1 MKEFLQLFVLHRSL
15 GSCFCGMLLHL
26 EYKKEGCQYVSR
38 KLDQVLE
45 IWVGWKVGVPKS

>member
-1 MKEFLQLFVLHRSL
+1 MVEGISTYERIFAVI
-15 GSCFCGMLLHL
+15 CFCGMLLHL